1 MSISRVLLSTVIYL
15 GYSLLSTSSHLR
27 SGRASLYAPYAVLL
41 RIGFTK
47 LSRLRDIG
55 ELLPRRFILTL
66 AGGLLSVALSLR
78 LPSADVIRYPC
89 PVKPGLSSA
98 YALSRVG
105 RDCPTCIFYI
115 LIQSFLFFKIEN
127 VKGMQYNI
135 VLDSMTKRSC
145 HYVSSTGAV
154 KGTH

>member
-1 MSISRVLLSTVIYL
+1 MSVSRVLLSTVIYL
-15 GYSLLSTSSHLR
+15 GYPLPDTSSHLR
-27 SGRASLYAPYAVLL
+27 SGRADRYAPYAVLL

-66 AGGLLSVALSLR
+66 AGGLFSVALSLR

-89 PVKPGLSSA
+89 PMKPGLSSA
-98 YALSRVG
+98 YTLSYTG

-115 LIQSFLFFKIEN
+115 LIQTFSFFKIEN
-127 VKGMQYNI
+127 VKGLQYNI
-135 VLDSMTKRSC
+135 ILESIC
-145 HYVSSTGAV
+145 V
-154 KGTH
+154 KELSPCRLLKIG